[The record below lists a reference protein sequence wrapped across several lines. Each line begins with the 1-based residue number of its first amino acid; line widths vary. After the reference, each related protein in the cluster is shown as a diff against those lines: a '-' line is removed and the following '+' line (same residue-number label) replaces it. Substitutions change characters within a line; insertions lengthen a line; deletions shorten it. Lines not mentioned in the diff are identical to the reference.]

1 VEIGMIGLATY
12 AEIVFYFFLKWGQK
26 LFCKLLIKKKRIAQ
40 LINENR

>member
-12 AEIVFYFFLKWGQK
+12 AEIVFFFFKWGQK

-40 LINENR
+40 LINENS